1 MGVDYNRD
9 IRQALR
15 THMVEGTWRIVDE
28 DSTMEISGVLKATQV
43 AVHLRGS
50 RARVLET
57 MEGLIRALVQT
68 ERLPH

>member
-57 MEGLIRALVQT
+57 MEGLIRALVAT
-68 ERLPH
+68 ERLPG

>member
-28 DSTMEISGVLKATQV
+28 DSTIEISGVLKATQV

-57 MEGLIRALVQT
+57 MEGLIRALVAT
-68 ERLPH
+68 ERLPG